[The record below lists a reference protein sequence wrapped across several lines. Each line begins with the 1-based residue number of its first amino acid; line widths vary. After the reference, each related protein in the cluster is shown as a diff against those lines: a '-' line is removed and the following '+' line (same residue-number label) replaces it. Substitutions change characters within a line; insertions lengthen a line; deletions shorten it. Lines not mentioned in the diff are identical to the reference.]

1 MSRRGPPP
9 VGGSRFLFDSFDAA
23 SARIEANERVA
34 DERWAALDFRLAQID
49 AALERLEKR
58 VWLGVYGVAGFLL
71 AQGVEAIMNTGLNTG
86 LR

>member
-1 MSRRGPPP
+1 MTRRGPPM
-9 VGGSRFLFDSFDAA
+9 GGSRFLFDSFDAA
-23 SARIEANERVA
+23 AARIEANERVA
-34 DERWAALDFRLAQID
+34 EERWAALEFRLGQID

-71 AQGVEAIMNTGLNTG
+71 AQGVEALMNAG